1 MFGGRAN
8 QAVTSERT
16 SMAAKAKLTLTPE
29 QETLLITLYAKA
41 QPGNP
46 LFFDQTAKDVLNR
59 VDYDFTRL
67 HVPYMTVALVCQ
79 RAKKLDAITR
89 DFLAEHPGGV
99 VLQLGCGL
107 DNRFWRV
114 DNGSVTWYDLD
125 MPPVAE
131 LRRQFFTAS
140 ERYHLIAASV
150 TDRQWLATVVSGG
163 RPVLVVA
170 EGLLMYLG
178 EAEVRR
184 LVLQLHETFP
194 GCRLI
199 ADVFSR
205 LMARSATKHPS
216 LKYTGA
222 TIGWGIDDAHELEAW
237 APGLRLLEEWY
248 FTDDPDLARLSFGYR
263 MAYRLAGA
271 FKIVQRAHRIVYYQL

>member
-1 MFGGRAN
+1 MTTR
-8 QAVTSERT
+8 
-16 SMAAKAKLTLTPE
+16 AKLTLTPE

-46 LFFDQTAKDVLNR
+46 LFFDQTAQDVLNR

-67 HVPYMTVALVCQ
+67 HVPFMTVFLVCQ

-89 DFLAEHPGGV
+89 DFLAEHSGGV

-114 DNGSVTWYDLD
+114 DNGIVNWYDLD
-125 MPPVAE
+125 MPPVVE
-131 LRRQFFTAS
+131 LRRQFFTES
-140 ERYHLIAASV
+140 EHYHLIAASV
-150 TDRQWLATVVSGG
+150 TDRECLATVASGG
-163 RPVLVVA
+163 QPVLVVA

-216 LKYTGA
+216 LRHTGA

-237 APGLRLLEEWY
+237 ATGLRLLEEWY
-248 FTDDPDLARLSFGYR
+248 FTDDPDLARLSLGYR
-263 MAYRLAGA
+263 MAYRLYGA
-271 FKIVQRAHRIVYYQL
+271 LLRRAHRIVYYQL